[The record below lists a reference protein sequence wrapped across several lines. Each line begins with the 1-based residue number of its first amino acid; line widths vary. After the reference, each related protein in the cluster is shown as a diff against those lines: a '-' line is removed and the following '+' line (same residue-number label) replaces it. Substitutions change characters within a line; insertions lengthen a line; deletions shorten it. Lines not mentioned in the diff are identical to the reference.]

1 MSLHLAERD
10 LRLQRIEREI
20 MNKKH
25 LLVKKKKELDKK
37 QKLNMYL
44 DSVKDDYNRYYDYIV
59 GEKQQ
64 QYSALLLLKEYM
76 GDLLKTEELV
86 DEQAITAKYD
96 QRNIVKEIDKIK
108 GELDEL
114 IG

>member
-1 MSLHLAERD
+1 MSLQLAERD
-10 LRLQRIEREI
+10 LRLQRIEEEI
-20 MNKKH
+20 RNKKR

-37 QKLNMYL
+37 QKMNMYL
-44 DSVKDDYNRYYDYIV
+44 DSVKDDYNKYYNYIV

-76 GDLLKTEELV
+76 LDLLKTEEMV
-86 DEQAITAKYD
+86 DEQVRVAKHD
-96 QRNIVKEIDKIK
+96 QNDIVKEIDKIK
-108 GELDEL
+108 AELDEL